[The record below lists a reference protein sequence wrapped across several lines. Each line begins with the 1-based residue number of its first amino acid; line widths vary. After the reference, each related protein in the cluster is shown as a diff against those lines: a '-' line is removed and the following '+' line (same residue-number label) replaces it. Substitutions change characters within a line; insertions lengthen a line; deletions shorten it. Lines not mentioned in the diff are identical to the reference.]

1 MSSITKES
9 ILEVFERCGSENAGK
24 LFAEG
29 GGLEPYIQA
38 FETDIETG
46 LSQIEKD
53 NNFEDRRNKWG
64 VNILPDPPKESWC
77 HMFI

>member
-1 MSSITKES
+1 MASRITKES

-29 GGLEPYIQA
+29 GRLDPYVQA
-38 FETDIETG
+38 FETDVDTG

-53 NNFEDRRNKWG
+53 SNFEERKQ
-64 VNILPDPPKESWC
+64 K
-77 HMFI
+77 